1 MIVFVRQSPTP
12 TRTCINEIR
21 CEIRCSIDSMR
32 TFECFDEFNLV
43 CFISG
48 LFLNVYFKEEHEF
61 PINKKSRNMKVKLQV
76 YIYIYIYIEI
86 I

>member
-1 MIVFVRQSPTP
+1 
-12 TRTCINEIR
+12 
-21 CEIRCSIDSMR
+21 MR

-61 PINKKSRNMKVKLQV
+61 PINQKSRNMKVKLQV
-76 YIYIYIYIEI
+76 YIYIYRYIYRNHLKFFRRAYKIMLFLR
-86 I
+86 